1 PVLCFVSRT
10 PRPPRST
17 LFPYTTLFRSTRNQW
32 TWGRSFS
39 NTAAGQLRIHTGFP
53 LGPGEEVA
61 SSPGA
66 PKACPRYWARARFV
80 NQYLGLL
87 RFSGERAARSVAGG
101 FSGLGPSDRTS
112 LRPSVDY
119 FDCESSC
126 LQKFA

>member
-80 NQYLGLL
+80 NQYLG
-87 RFSGERAARSVAGG
+87 
-101 FSGLGPSDRTS
+101 DRKSTR
-112 LRPSVDY
+112 LN
-119 FDCESSC
+119 SSHVKISYAVFC
-126 LQKFA
+126 LKKKK